1 MKNNMMVSTLLSLA
15 LLTVNVTASSSM
27 TCKDGKCFID
37 LSRFGKI
44 DKVSH
49 FKNSIKKPTISE
61 ANIVNDIE
69 LEIDKDTIR
78 LPHEKYVMNALEKE
92 KYEEST
98 SEIEDIEIKAM
109 DKEDLLNILAEIN
122 AMDEEDSTLPVSD
135 KYCDLKNAKYDSV
148 SDTYE
153 CS

>member
-15 LLTVNVTASSSM
+15 LLTVNITASSNM
-27 TCKDGKCFID
+27 ICKDGKCFVD
-37 LSRFGKI
+37 LNRFGKI
-44 DKVSH
+44 DKVSK
-49 FKNSIKKPTISE
+49 FKNSVSKTTIAE
-61 ANIVNDIE
+61 ADILNNME
-69 LEIDKDTIR
+69 PEIDENTIR